1 MLINVLKY
9 SVEYTYYIDQRFT
22 LCWFILLH
30 FIKFHLNSSKTYFD
44 HFEYKSVEL
53 ETRNSWTSSFPP
65 RGLCRLTVKVFTRTG
80 KLWRTLARNKVV
92 CFFSC
97 SPRELQMC
105 PNSSFSPEISE
116 VRKWFNTA
124 SESLNR
130 SNGPVSVSSTEKKNI
145 IHNSK
150 VEILDI
156 VELKDAFPQKVFVY
170 L

>member
-65 RGLCRLTVKVFTRTG
+65 WGLCKLTVKVFTRTG

-124 SESLNR
+124 SESLNL
-130 SNGPVSVSSTEKKNI
+130 SNGPFSVSSTEKKY
-145 IHNSK
+145 HT
-150 VEILDI
+150 
-156 VELKDAFPQKVFVY
+156 
-170 L
+170 